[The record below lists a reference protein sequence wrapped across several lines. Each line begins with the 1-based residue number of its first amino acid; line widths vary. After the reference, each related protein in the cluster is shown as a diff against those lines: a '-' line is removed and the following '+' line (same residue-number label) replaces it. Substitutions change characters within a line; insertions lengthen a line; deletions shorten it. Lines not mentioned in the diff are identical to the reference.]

1 MVEPLIGGGPAAPD
15 VIKDSDTQHF
25 MADVVEASRDVP
37 VLVDFWA
44 PWCGPCKQL
53 GPTLEK
59 VVKAAQ
65 GKVKLV
71 KINVDENQE
80 IAAQL
85 RIQSIPAVYAF
96 HQGQPVDAFVG
107 AQSESQVKAFV
118 ERLAGGI
125 GPSPVDEALE
135 AAKAAL
141 DDGEFAAAANIY
153 GQVLRAEPGNPDAI
167 GGLARC
173 YVQNRDLDHARQTLE
188 MAPKEHE
195 NHAAIAAARSA
206 LTLAEQAKDAGDPA
220 ELRAAVDANPA
231 DLDARYKL
239 AVAQMGSG
247 DSEGAIDQ
255 LLEIIKKK
263 RDWEEGKAK
272 DQLIKLFE
280 ALGPTHDL
288 TKSGR
293 RRLSALLFS

>member
-1 MVEPLIGGGPAAPD
+1 MVEPMIGGGAPAQD
-15 VIKDSDTQHF
+15 VIKDSDTQNF
-25 MADVVEASRDVP
+25 MADVIDASQEVP
-37 VLVDFWA
+37 VIVDFWA

-53 GPTLEK
+53 GPTIEK

-85 RIQSIPAVYAF
+85 RVQSIPAVYAF
-96 HQGQPVDAFVG
+96 KQGQPVDAFVG

-118 ERLAGGI
+118 ERLVGGI

-135 AAKAAL
+135 AAQAAF
-141 DDGEFAAAANIY
+141 DDGEIAAAANIY
-153 GQVLRAEPGNPDAI
+153 GQVLRAEAGNPDAI

-173 YVQNRDLDHARQTLE
+173 YVQNKDLEHARQTLD
-188 MAPKEHE
+188 MAPAEHAE
-195 NHAAIAAARSA
+195 HAAIAAARSA
-206 LTLAEQAKDAGDPA
+206 LTLAEQAKDAGDPG
-220 ELRAAVDANPA
+220 ELRAKVEANPDDPA
-231 DLDARYKL
+231 ARYDL
-239 AVAQMGSG
+239 AVALMGNG
-247 DSEGAIDQ
+247 DNEGAMDH
-255 LLEIIKKK
+255 LLEVIRKK

-272 DQLIKLFE
+272 HQLLKLFE
-280 ALGPTHDL
+280 ALGPTHEL